1 MHVGQRRPQWLLL
14 AYFASM
20 LAHLPATSPLQ
31 PTPSCGLHTV
41 LCDNRDVVSV
51 PNNSYANPIFPAA
64 LDIPAVL
71 ESNPP
76 LPSNTIRPH
85 GDCERAHSVT
95 VGALHSAT
103 CMGTQLHPYHAAGPC
118 TSTQLPLL
126 LPNQHPRVSHH
137 DPQRT
142 NRTAAT
148 PLLLQHVKLL
158 PLLLRT
164 RACCCCCR
172 CCSHCCCCCLFR

>member
-14 AYFASM
+14 GYFASM

-76 LPSNTIRPH
+76 LASNTTGPMATVR
-85 GDCERAHSVT
+85 ERTLLQLVPCIAQPAWEPSCTRTTLLAPAPAHSFR
-95 VGALHSAT
+95 
-103 CMGTQLHPYHAAGPC
+103 CCYPI
-118 TSTQLPLL
+118 STQECHTTTRSAPTAQ
-126 LPNQHPRVSHH
+126 PPR
-137 DPQRT
+137 
-142 NRTAAT
+142 
-148 PLLLQHVKLL
+148 
-158 PLLLRT
+158 
-164 RACCCCCR
+164 
-172 CCSHCCCCCLFR
+172 HCCCST

>member
-1 MHVGQRRPQWLLL
+1 VHACRPAQTQWLLL
-14 AYFASM
+14 GYFASM

-71 ESNPP
+71 GSKPP

-103 CMGTQLHPYHAAGPC
+103 CMGPSC
-118 TSTQLPLL
+118 TCTTLLAPALAHSFRCCYPISTQECHTTTRSAPTAQ
-126 LPNQHPRVSHH
+126 PPR
-137 DPQRT
+137 
-142 NRTAAT
+142 
-148 PLLLQHVKLL
+148 
-158 PLLLRT
+158 
-164 RACCCCCR
+164 
-172 CCSHCCCCCLFR
+172 HCCCST